1 MKINKTKQKITL
13 ALLGASLLGAPL
25 HAMEVEIGG
34 AYLGGFNAI
43 KQRNYERRVQFD
55 YAANVDVN
63 FELNDQLSGIV
74 QFQMSPGSGTLGF
87 PGDGVVV
94 TDLNIVYTDENY
106 PVTITAGSFDTPFGQ
121 QTAHLSNNADT
132 LNNALIINPLLYS
145 AFAGPMGTLNTLGVM
160 SVYES
165 QNGNITIALTNG
177 TDESAAN
184 PAGTLEVVGFV
195 ESKPLLN
202 DKLTLGASYMK
213 SDDKGNS
220 DNNSSGF
227 KADFSAWMIDA
238 HAQIT
243 EKLTGKAYISGLI
256 YGDDDV
262 ATDDG
267 VISWMTEGAYQLGNY
282 QLSGRIS
289 GWHPKDNDG
298 NGSSIDYNTA
308 ENSKGT
314 LPNPGLATQGMVN
327 TDQDI
332 IRYEVGLDYFFSER
346 IALRSEVFW
355 DNYSKATAGGNTDV
369 PGAVAFVNVL
379 F

>member
-1 MKINKTKQKITL
+1 MKTNKKKQKITL
-13 ALLGASLLGAPL
+13 ALLVASSLLGSPL
-25 HAMEVEIGG
+25 QAMEVEIGG

-43 KQRNYERRVQFD
+43 KQRNHEKRVQFD

-87 PGDGVVV
+87 SGDGVVV

-160 SVYES
+160 SIYES
-165 QNGNITIALTNG
+165 QNGNITIAITNG

-184 PAGTLEVVGFV
+184 PEGTLEVVGFV
-195 ESKPLLN
+195 ESSPLLN

-220 DNNSSGF
+220 ANNLSGF
-227 KADFSAWMIDA
+227 KADFSAWMLDA

-243 EKLTGKAYISGLI
+243 EKLTGKAYISGLT

-262 ATDDG
+262 ATDDD
-267 VISWMTEGAYQLGNY
+267 VISWMTEGAYRLGHY

-298 NGSSIDYNTA
+298 IGSST
-308 ENSKGT
+308 T
-314 LPNPGLATQGMVN
+314 LRNPGLATQGTVN

-346 IALRSEVFW
+346 VVLRSEVFW
-355 DNYSKATAGGNTDV
+355 DNYSKINPNGNTDV
-369 PGAVAFVNVL
+369 VGALAFVNVL